1 MKRHMGLILMIV
13 CLPLLLGM
21 GSQGGTP
28 ADKIPVPEKK
38 FTATFVDQMDVTTLC
53 IDVSIEGGTAL
64 QGKIGEGTY
73 TLAFDNIREIVF
85 RRHEEKLY
93 GQIRMPDGGSIELVV
108 AKDKKAYGRTKFG
121 TFQIRLNDL
130 KKMIIEPALQKKS

>member
-1 MKRHMGLILMIV
+1 MLV

-38 FTATFVDQMDVTTLC
+38 FTATYIDQMDVTTQC

-64 QGKIGEGTY
+64 QGKMGQGTY
-73 TLAFDNIREIVF
+73 TVDFDNIREIVF

-93 GQIRMPDGGSIELVV
+93 GQITTPDGSSMELVV

-121 TFQIRLNDL
+121 AFHIRLIDL
-130 KKMIIEPALQKKS
+130 KKMIIAPGVQKKS